1 MAAAAKPALV
11 TRATSSMVGKTVLV
25 TGASG
30 GIGLATARAL
40 VGQGARVGIV
50 GRDQRRLESAAAHI
64 GDECRG
70 AAVDLFVADLSSQTD
85 VRALAGAALDAY
97 ERLDV
102 LVNNVGGFWAHRHRT
117 VDGLERT
124 FAVNHLA
131 PFLLTNLLLDRL
143 RSSAPARIVT
153 VASNAHAEG
162 RLNMDDLQGELGYSG
177 PRAYS
182 QSKLANILFTREL
195 ARLLAP
201 SVVTANAVHPG
212 MVRTN
217 FGAEDQ
223 SGAWR
228 VISPLVRPFMSTPV
242 RGASTTVYLA
252 SSPTVAGVTGAY
264 FVGSKPKRP
273 RVSGSSPGDA
283 GRLWKVSAD
292 LVGLGDAPGP

>member
-1 MAAAAKPALV
+1 
-11 TRATSSMVGKTVLV
+11 MVGKTVLV

-50 GRDQRRLESAAAHI
+50 GRDPRRLEAAAAHI
-64 GDECRG
+64 GAECRG
-70 AAVDLFVADLSSQTD
+70 AAVDLFVADLSSQCE

-131 PFLLTNLLLDRL
+131 AFLLTNLLLDRL

-153 VASNAHAEG
+153 VASNAHAQG
-162 RLNMDDLQGELGYSG
+162 RLNMDDLQGELNYSG

-195 ARLLAP
+195 AKRLAP

-223 SGAWR
+223 IGAWR
-228 VISPLVRPFMSTPV
+228 LTSPVVRPFMSTPV

-264 FVGSKPKRP
+264 FARSKPKHP
-273 RVSGSSPGDA
+273 KVSGSSPGDA
-283 GRLWKVSAD
+283 RRLWKVSAD
-292 LVGLGDAPGP
+292 LVGLGG